1 MKKKFV
7 PYEESLKLKELGF
20 KEECF
25 AFYNKDKEL
34 SSIEFD
40 VYSGGNL
47 FDLIKNHTND
57 IDVNTPLWQD
67 AFEWFREQKGLYTD
81 IFVDDDKT
89 FGFMIT
95 YFVEEGRVDKP
106 IQREYKSYYE
116 AQLACIRKLIG

>member
-7 PYEESLKLKELGF
+7 PYEESLKLKQLGF
-20 KEECF
+20 DEKCF
-25 AFYNKDKEL
+25 AWFDNSNDNELELQKPTKNSKDFTK
-34 SSIEFD
+34 SS
-40 VYSGGNL
+40 
-47 FDLIKNHTND
+47 KHCTA
-57 IDVNTPLWQD
+57 PLWQD
-67 AFEWFREQKGLYTD
+67 AFEWFRDQKGLYVD